1 MGKHIIIAGRMGSGK
16 TTVERELT
24 ARGYRRIVTYT
35 TRPRRRDET
44 QDVDYHFISEEEFLA
59 KKAASFF
66 ADAID
71 YTGSFGHVYF
81 GSARADYLGEDDT
94 VIVLNPDGI
103 ETIRTLNL
111 PVTVIYLDVS
121 EALSR
126 ERAEERED
134 DSAAEID
141 RRVKAENEL
150 FARFEKHIKETMAIL
165 DAQGVEYSMLPEDIL
180 QKTIYDHVY
189 CTYI

>member
-44 QDVDYHFISEEEFLA
+44 QGVDYHFISEEEFLA
-59 KKAASFF
+59 KKASSFF

-150 FARFEKHIKETMAIL
+150 FARFEKVHHYDYRIPVRKEDSEGKVLEEVLALI
-165 DAQGVEYSMLPEDIL
+165 G
-180 QKTIYDHVY
+180 
-189 CTYI
+189 

>member
-150 FARFEKHIKETMAIL
+150 FARFEKVHHYDYRIPVGKEDSEGKVLEEVLALI
-165 DAQGVEYSMLPEDIL
+165 G
-180 QKTIYDHVY
+180 
-189 CTYI
+189 